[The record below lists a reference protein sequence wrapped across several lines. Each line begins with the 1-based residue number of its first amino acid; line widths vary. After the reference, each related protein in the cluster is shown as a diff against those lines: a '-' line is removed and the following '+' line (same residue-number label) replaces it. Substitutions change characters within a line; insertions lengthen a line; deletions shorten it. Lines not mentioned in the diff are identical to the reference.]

1 MADFMGKS
9 AGEIIRCDLNRG
21 SGLNYS
27 PAPVPS
33 LKENPMRAVIRSV
46 AAALTIASLPI
57 LMAAAPLGAAYA
69 QNAQPDAAQQP
80 VKQIALT
87 DKQIDGVLAAKPD
100 IDAIVSKLP
109 EGNDKPDPKV
119 LAQLEG
125 IVKKHGF
132 ASYEEY
138 ENVDDNISLVMGGI
152 DPQSKKYVG
161 DEIVIKAQIKEVQ
174 ADKKMAPNDKKEALT
189 QLNDAL
195 KSITPLQFPANIP
208 LVAKNYDKL
217 SAESPQNQ

>member
-9 AGEIIRCDLNRG
+9 VGEIIRRDLNRG
-21 SGLNYS
+21 PGLNYS

-33 LKENPMRAVIRSV
+33 PKENSMRAVIRSV
-46 AAALTIASLPI
+46 ATALTIASLPI
-57 LMAAAPLGAAYA
+57 LMAAAPLGTAYA
-69 QNAQPDAAQQP
+69 QNAQQP

-87 DKQIDGVLAAKPD
+87 DKQIDGVLAAKPE

-161 DEIVIKAQIKEVQ
+161 DEIVIKAQIKEIQ
-174 ADKKMAPNDKKEALT
+174 ADKKMAPNDKKEALA
-189 QLNDAL
+189 QLNEAL

-208 LVAKNYDKL
+208 LVAKSYDKL

>member
-9 AGEIIRCDLNRG
+9 VGEIIRRDLNRG
-21 SGLNYS
+21 PGLNYS

-33 LKENPMRAVIRSV
+33 PKENSMRAVIRSV
-46 AAALTIASLPI
+46 ATALTIASLPI
-57 LMAAAPLGAAYA
+57 LMAAAPLGTAYA
-69 QNAQPDAAQQP
+69 QNAQQP

-87 DKQIDGVLAAKPD
+87 DKQIDGVLAAKPE

-161 DEIVIKAQIKEVQ
+161 DEIVIKAQIKEIQ
-174 ADKKMAPNDKKEALT
+174 ADKKMAPNDKKEALA

-208 LVAKNYDKL
+208 LVAKSYDKL

>member
-1 MADFMGKS
+1 MRVA
-9 AGEIIRCDLNRG
+9 IRCL
-21 SGLNYS
+21 
-27 PAPVPS
+27 ATV
-33 LKENPMRAVIRSV
+33 
-46 AAALTIASLPI
+46 LTIASLP
-57 LMAAAPLGAAYA
+57 LLSAVAPIGFAYA
-69 QNAQPDAAQQP
+69 QNDAAPQA

-87 DKQIDGVLAAKPD
+87 DKQVDGVLAAKPE

-132 ASYEEY
+132 ASYAEY
-138 ENVDDNISLVMGGI
+138 EDVDDNISLVMGGI

-161 DEIVIKAQIKEVQ
+161 DEVVLKAQIKEVQ

-195 KSITPLQFPANIP
+195 KAITPVQFAANIP
-208 LVAKNYDKL
+208 LVVKYYDKL

>member
-9 AGEIIRCDLNRG
+9 VGEIIRRDLNRG
-21 SGLNYS
+21 PGLNYS

-33 LKENPMRAVIRSV
+33 PKENSMRAVIRSV
-46 AAALTIASLPI
+46 ATALTIASLPI
-57 LMAAAPLGAAYA
+57 LMAAAPLGTAYA
-69 QNAQPDAAQQP
+69 QNAQQP

>member
-1 MADFMGKS
+1 
-9 AGEIIRCDLNRG
+9 
-21 SGLNYS
+21 
-27 PAPVPS
+27 
-33 LKENPMRAVIRSV
+33 MRVVIRSV

-57 LMAAAPLGAAYA
+57 LMAAAPIGAAYA
-69 QNAQPDAAQQP
+69 QNDAAPQP

-87 DKQIDGVLAAKPD
+87 DKQIDGVLAAKPE

-138 ENVDDNISLVMGGI
+138 EGVDDNISLVMGGI

-161 DEIVIKAQIKEVQ
+161 DEIVLKAQIKEVQ

-195 KSITPLQFPANIP
+195 KAITPVQFAANIP
-208 LVAKNYDKL
+208 LVVKYYDKL

>member
-9 AGEIIRCDLNRG
+9 VGEIIRRDLNRG
-21 SGLNYS
+21 PGLNYS
-27 PAPVPS
+27 PALVPS
-33 LKENPMRAVIRSV
+33 PKENSMRAVIRSV
-46 AAALTIASLPI
+46 ATALTIASLPM
-57 LMAAAPLGAAYA
+57 LMTAAPLGTAYA
-69 QNAQPDAAQQP
+69 QNAQQP

-87 DKQIDGVLAAKPD
+87 DKQIDGVLAAKPE

-161 DEIVIKAQIKEVQ
+161 DEIVIKAQIKEIQ
-174 ADKKMAPNDKKEALT
+174 ADKKMAPNDKKEALA
-189 QLNDAL
+189 QLNEAL

-208 LVAKNYDKL
+208 LVAKSYDKL